1 MQNHYDYIDKYLDY
15 LDKHLDYLDKKEI
28 VKVITDKKEMK
39 KFINS
44 LDKKFF
50 EYVAIQSE
58 SLDSSNKGM
67 ILEISTINETTFFF
81 RGYDKE
87 NSSKYYNN
95 SIDCYFENLEKIEIA
110 IREVDYGSFEKGLR
124 IVKNDEIKIS
134 FDDGISLL
142 LLNKIK

>member
-67 ILEISTINETTFFF
+67 ILEISTINETTFFLK
-81 RGYDKE
+81 GYDKE
-87 NSSKYYNN
+87 NSRKYYNN

-110 IREVDYGSFEKGLR
+110 ITESDYGSSEKGLR
-124 IVKNDEIKIS
+124 IVKHDEIKIY
-134 FDDGISLL
+134 FDDGISLIL
-142 LLNKIK
+142 QNKIK

>member
-15 LDKHLDYLDKKEI
+15 LDKHLDYLDKKE
-28 VKVITDKKEMK
+28 MK

-50 EYVAIQSE
+50 EYVAIQAE
-58 SLDSSNKGM
+58 SLDAPNHGM

-110 IREVDYGSFEKGLR
+110 ITESDYGSFEEGLR